1 VRPMFN
7 ASAGNRTRG
16 WPNHMR
22 SCDLEWQRPI
32 LPLNHQCLMRT
43 NGNRNIYCEIK
54 LSQGD
59 CFENREGTKQK
70 VESEASWNGELG
82 SSMDSESARNTLL
95 LVRSAR
101 ETEMEAFAIRQQC
114 SQEETRNHPKAQN
127 SSQERQR
134 NPETCTL
141 PPKQG
146 LITEN
151 PMRKVNKK

>member
-1 VRPMFN
+1 
-7 ASAGNRTRG
+7 
-16 WPNHMR
+16 
-22 SCDLEWQRPI
+22 
-32 LPLNHQCLMRT
+32 MRT
-43 NGNRNIYCEIK
+43 NGNQIIYSVII

-82 SSMDSESARNTLL
+82 NSMGSESARNTLL

-127 SSQERQR
+127 SSQERPGNLHAPAKTR
-134 NPETCTL
+134 SNYREPNEKS
-141 PPKQG
+141 KQKIMLMRVALG
-146 LITEN
+146 LEIG
-151 PMRKVNKK
+151 VAQSQAS